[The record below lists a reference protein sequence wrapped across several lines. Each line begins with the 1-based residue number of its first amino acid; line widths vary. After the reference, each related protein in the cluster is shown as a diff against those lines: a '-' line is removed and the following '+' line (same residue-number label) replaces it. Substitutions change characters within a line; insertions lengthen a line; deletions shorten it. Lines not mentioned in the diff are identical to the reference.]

1 MQKTTL
7 LFLTLLGSLGFAQQ
21 KSTGVMTLSNN
32 PIPITANFT
41 LDNSTS
47 QVTLVL
53 TGPSDRWF
61 GLGIGVEAGF
71 GMADGDVVVFT
82 TSTNPNLSDRNFA
95 GLGVPPNDSAQ
106 NWTTV
111 SNTVSG
117 TVRTLTLT
125 RALTTTDA
133 NDFQMPYASTNS
145 ISIAGVRPAGATFTV
160 GAHGG
165 TNNVGYATAAFQSL
179 NTDDINLNTVELYPN
194 PAQNFFNVS
203 ARSEFNSITIYSQN
217 GKLVKTLRFENGS
230 IEERI
235 QIDDLATGI
244 YLLEVSGTSGKAWKK
259 LIKE

>member
-7 LFLTLLGSLGFAQQ
+7 LFLTLIGSLGFAQQ

-71 GMADGDVVVFT
+71 EMADGDVVVFT
-82 TSTNPNLSDRNFA
+82 TSTNPNLTDRNFA
-95 GLGVPPNDSAQ
+95 GFGVPPSDSAQ
-106 NWTTV
+106 NWTTE
-111 SNTVSG
+111 SNTTSG
-117 TVRTLTLT
+117 TVRTLTLK

-145 ISIAGVRPAGATFTV
+145 ISIAGVRPGGATFTV
-160 GAHGG
+160 GSH
-165 TNNVGYATAAFQSL
+165 NNLSNVGYATATFQTL
-179 NTDDINLNTVELYPN
+179 NTDDINLNTVQLYPN
-194 PAQNFFNVS
+194 PSKNFFNVS
-203 ARSEFNSITIYSQN
+203 ARSPFTNVTIYSQT
-217 GKLVKTLRFENGS
+217 GQLVRTLTFENGS
-230 IEERI
+230 TEERI
-235 QIDDLATGI
+235 ATDDLATGI

>member
-7 LFLTLLGSLGFAQQ
+7 LLLTLIGSLGFAQQ

-41 LDNSTS
+41 LDNTTS

-61 GLGIGVEAGF
+61 GLGIGVEEGF
-71 GMADGDVVVFT
+71 GMAAGDVVVFT
-82 TSTNPNLSDRNFA
+82 TSTTPNLTDRRFA
-95 GLGVPPNDSAQ
+95 GFSNPPVDAVE
-106 NWTTV
+106 NWTIN
-111 SNTVSG
+111 SNSVSG

-125 RALTTTDA
+125 RPLTTGDS

-145 ISIAGVRPAGATFTV
+145 ISIAGARPSSATFSV
-160 GAHGG
+160 GPHGG
-165 TNNVGYATAAFQSL
+165 VNNVGYATATFQTL
-179 NTDDINLNTVELYPN
+179 NTDDINLNTVQLFPN
-194 PAQNFFNVS
+194 PSKNFFNVS
-203 ARSEFNSITIYSQN
+203 ARSPFTNVTIYSQT
-217 GKLVKTLRFENGS
+217 GQLVRTLTFENGS
-230 IEERI
+230 TEERI
-235 QIDDLATGI
+235 ATDDLATGI